1 MSQYA
6 EGRLQSEDG
15 LTLFTRS
22 WRPDGVETKAVTMIV
37 HGLAEHSGRYVHVG
51 EFLAGRGIAV
61 EGFDLRGHGQS
72 SSPGSKTYVKRFDD
86 YIADAHLM
94 LQRLMQRYS
103 GLPIFVLGHS
113 MGGLI
118 ASLLVV
124 SRQPAIRG
132 LILSAPAL
140 KISDDI
146 SPVLIKLSAIIGKL
160 LPNLPTIKLDSS
172 AISRDPEVV
181 HKYDTDPLNYRGGIR
196 ARTGAE
202 INRATQLIQRQMEA
216 IQLPLLILH
225 GTADRLA
232 DITGSKQLYERAQSS
247 DKELKLYEGFY
258 HEVMNEPEKEKV
270 LNDIAS
276 WIEKRC

>member
-1 MSQYA
+1 MSRYA
-6 EGRLQSEDG
+6 EGHFQSKDG
-15 LTLFTRS
+15 LELFTRS
-22 WRPDGVETKAVTMIV
+22 WRPEGMETKAATMII
-37 HGLAEHSGRYVHVG
+37 HGLAEHSGRYLHVG

-61 EGFDLRGHGQS
+61 EGFDLRGHGHS

-86 YIADAHLM
+86 YVSDAYLM
-94 LQRLMQRYS
+94 LQHLMERYA

-124 SRQPAIRG
+124 TRQPAIRG
-132 LILSAPAL
+132 LIISAPAL

-146 SPVLIKLSAIIGKL
+146 SPLLVKLSAVIGKL
-160 LPNLPTIKLDSS
+160 FPHLPTIKLDSS

-181 HKYDTDPLNYRGGIR
+181 QKYDTDPLNYRGGIR

-202 INRATQLIQRQMEA
+202 INRATQIIQRQMEA
-216 IQLPLLILH
+216 IRLPLLILH

-232 DITGSKQLYERAQSS
+232 DPTGSKQLYERARSS
-247 DKELKLYEGFY
+247 DKTLKLYEGFY

-270 LNDIAS
+270 LDDIAS
-276 WIEKRC
+276 WIEVRC